1 MGKKGKKC
9 KNNKTGAVKNT
20 TLFDPMSDEFR
31 AQLNSLLRGRE
42 ERRRVGSSRYVHH
55 RINDEAEI
63 LQTEAHKK
71 KLAGNFQEAHELYT
85 AAIELDKFNHYYFYQ
100 RAATCCKGKQ
110 WELAHMDFQFGFD
123 LCTPNEEYKFDE
135 CFSLTLMSLTLCCM
149 ELFQWEKANEWCV
162 SNNLSLLCLCSHDMY

>member
-9 KNNKTGAVKNT
+9 KKNKTGADSTV
-20 TLFDPMSDEFR
+20 DPSDEFH
-31 AQLNSLLRGRE
+31 AQLKSLMAGRE
-42 ERRRVGSSRYVHH
+42 DRRRLGSSRYVHH

-85 AAIELDKFNHYYFYQ
+85 SAIELDKFNHYYFYQ

-110 WELAHMDFQFGFD
+110 WELAYMDFQFGLD
-123 LCTPNEEYKFDE
+123 LCTPQLEYKYDN
-135 CFSLTLMSLTLCCM
+135 CYSMT
-149 ELFQWEKANEWCV
+149 
-162 SNNLSLLCLCSHDMY
+162 SHWYKM